1 MPIHFDISHL
11 DRLVVAAIVGEVTS
25 DDLANVARQFREAG
39 TQRYG
44 KIIDASAGVAV
55 IDETRLAAIA
65 AFMRADPKAAERG
78 PLAFVVDA
86 ERGEIADKFAEL
98 TVGERPVKVF
108 ISLHAARKWIR
119 ENMKNWTPGS

>member
-11 DRLVVAAIVGEVTS
+11 DRLVVAAIVGEVTP
-25 DDLANVARQFREAG
+25 DDLANVARQFREAR

-86 ERGEIADKFAEL
+86 ERGKIADRFAAL
-98 TVGERPVKVF
+98 TAGERPVKVF
-108 ISLHAARKWIR
+108 ISLHEARKWIR
-119 ENMKNWTPGS
+119 KNMKNWPPGP